1 MHLSH
6 RTKATIPLLFLLCF
20 GGFAISRADTVSFTG
35 TRYEAQPAASAGGRC
50 SPIPT
55 LTVNNVIG
63 IATGTSNLG
72 AFTVDE
78 SACLNTPFPAALT
91 DGVFTWTF
99 SDGDTIEGTWSG
111 YDTRVN
117 IPTGHLLT
125 INETYL
131 VTDGTG
137 EFLDASGTIVET
149 GTGMS
154 TGVFA
159 VNSFTFSGSLT
170 GPDLVATPEPGTLA
184 LLGTSLFGAA
194 VKFRSAR
201 RVRTRPLPA
210 SRARS

>member
-1 MHLSH
+1 MHLPR
-6 RTKATIPLLFLLCF
+6 RTRVTISSLFVLCF
-20 GGFAISRADTVSFTG
+20 GALAIAKADTVSFTG
-35 TRYEAQPAASAGGRC
+35 TRYEDQPAASAGGRC

-63 IATGTSNLG
+63 VATGSSNLG
-72 AFTVDE
+72 DFTVDE

-99 SDGDTIEGTWSG
+99 ADGDTIEGTWSG
-111 YDTRVN
+111 YDTRVT

-131 VTDGTG
+131 MTDGTG
-137 EFLDASGTIVET
+137 EFLDASGSVVES

-154 TGVFA
+154 NGVSSI
-159 VNSFTFSGSLT
+159 NNFTFSGSLT

-184 LLGTSLFGAA
+184 LVGTGFLSAA
-194 VKFRSAR
+194 VKFRRSRKPEGPIWRDAR
-201 RVRTRPLPA
+201 
-210 SRARS
+210 